1 MSRSSLVA
9 LSAFDGIAVL
19 GRHGRLVGEPGVT
32 ISERVD
38 LGLATVMVRKGKQ
51 ADLAAAAKRSYGVAL
66 PTGSRLAEGPGVGFI
81 GTGPGQWLA
90 VCETLKNGELARD
103 IAEKFGGLASISDQS
118 DGRAVLRIS
127 GPSAR
132 DVLAKGLPIDL
143 DPRAFNP
150 GDAATSLISY
160 IGVQLWQVDATPT
173 YDMAVFRGFAGSF
186 WDWLSASAAEFGAVV
201 ESGGNQG
208 TPGRA

>member
-1 MSRSSLVA
+1 MSKSSRVA
-9 LSAFDGIAVL
+9 LSALDGIAVP
-19 GRHGRLVGEPGVT
+19 GRHGRLGGEPGVT

-51 ADLAAAAKRSYGVAL
+51 PNLAAAAERSYGVAL
-66 PTGSRLAEGPGVGFI
+66 PTGSCLAAGPSVGFI

-90 VCETLKNGELARD
+90 VSESLKNGDLARD
-103 IAEKFGGLASISDQS
+103 LAEKFGGLASISDQS

-127 GPSAR
+127 GPSVR

-143 DPRAFNP
+143 DPRAFGP
-150 GDAATSLISY
+150 GDAVTSLISY
-160 IGVQLWQVDATPT
+160 IGVQLWQVDVTPT

-186 WDWLSASAAEFGAVV
+186 WGWLSASAAEFGAVV